1 MFDYEICKEEFD
13 ESGNV
18 CVNVQELSVASTMR
32 EAEKKQRQI
41 KKEYPNDIITIRQF
55 KETKNEERHLVMV
68 YE

>member
-18 CVNVQELSVASTMR
+18 CEFVEVLEYASTMR
-32 EAEKKQRQI
+32 EAEKEQKRK